1 MGRSHVE
8 QFAMIFVSREVKPS
22 MNKKKQKVMK
32 IMIPATILNFFYRA
46 DSSSLVRERGPPLR

>member
-8 QFAMIFVSREVKPS
+8 QFAMISVSREVKPS

-32 IMIPATILNFFYRA
+32 IMIPAAILSFYRS
-46 DSSSLVRERGPPLR
+46 DSSSFISLLL